1 MSYIKVYTRSP
12 IDNIY
17 PKSLAN
23 SVHFAYS
30 RDGREFQPLNQDYG
44 ILFALADIREDN
56 TLGER
61 GIREPRLC
69 REGSRYLIFAEPVD
83 AAGNP
88 IEDGKLLQWET
99 EDFVTFSEQKAV
111 EKAAVGERK
120 AEGTLEIPEA
130 LWEGIRDRW
139 IPLHSVSVK
148 LPEDVKLRNVKELE
162 SVRARVIYSDGSVDE
177 KKVSWDWNHIT
188 DLGGGRYRVSGS
200 LRAVEARFPLAVG
213 YADPVVFAWQ
223 GSWYFL
229 ATNDNVNDI
238 GLFVRRADSVEGL
251 FAKDVEEHCIL
262 ACCEEKGFVQTFWAP
277 EFHVIGGDLYI
288 LFAVSGS
295 QWGPQCHMMRLKR
308 GGDITNPQAWE
319 EPVRVC
325 RENGKPLTEDGI
337 TLDMTYFKAGE
348 RPYLVWSYRYGI
360 GTPKDTG
367 SMLYIAAADEKTPW
381 RLASEPV
388 LLSRPLF
395 GWENNSGTINNEG
408 PYALLTEE
416 KVYLAYSGGDACG
429 YYYVVGYLTASV
441 RDDLLDVSRWHKEP
455 TPAFSSSS
463 IEGIQGPGHNSFF
476 TDEEGRLMIAYHAQE
491 REKYFKRCTAMHRVH
506 LSKSG
511 MPMLNVA
518 GERDLAKELERV
530 EIEFS
535 GSEGD
540 FS

>member
-44 ILFALADIREDN
+44 ILFALAGIREDN
-56 TLGER
+56 TIDER
-61 GIREPRLC
+61 GIREPLLC
-69 REGSRYLIFAEPVD
+69 REGSGYLIFAEQVD

-88 IEDGKLLQWET
+88 IEDGRLLQWET
-99 EDFVTFSEQKAV
+99 EDFVTFSGQKTV
-111 EKAAVGERK
+111 EKAVAGERK
-120 AEGTLEIPEA
+120 AEETLEIPEA

-139 IPLHSVSVK
+139 MPLHSVSVK
-148 LPEDVKLRNVKELE
+148 LPEDVRLKNIMELE
-162 SVRARVIYSDGSVDE
+162 HVRARVIYSDGSVDE
-177 KKVSWDWNHIT
+177 KKVSWDRNSVK
-188 DLGGGRYRVSGS
+188 DLGGRRYRVSGS
-200 LRAVEARFPLAVG
+200 LRSVEARFPLAVG
-213 YADPVVFAWQ
+213 YADPVVFAWK

-238 GLFVRRADSVEGL
+238 GLFVRRADSVEEL
-251 FAKDVEEHCIL
+251 FAEDVEEHCIL
-262 ACCEEKGFVQTFWAP
+262 DYNEEKGFVQTFWAP
-277 EFHVIGGDLYI
+277 EFHVIGEDLYI

-295 QWGPQCHMMRLKR
+295 KWGPQSHMMRLKR
-308 GGDITNPQAWE
+308 GGDITDPQDWE

-325 RENGKPLTEDGI
+325 RKNGRPLTEDGI

-408 PYALLTEE
+408 PYALLTDE

-441 RDDLLDVSRWHKEP
+441 GDDLLDVDCWSKEP
-455 TPAFSSSS
+455 APAFSSSS

-476 TDEEGRLMIAYHAQE
+476 TDGEGRLMIAYHAQE

-506 LSKSG
+506 MSKNG

-518 GERDLAKELERV
+518 GERDLAKNLEKV
-530 EIEFS
+530 EIEF
-535 GSEGD
+535 ERI
-540 FS
+540 